1 MRLLLLNL
9 QGRGPCSGTLGKHI
23 DIFIFFWN
31 SSKNLNYFQRN
42 FTKTK
47 FLDISENTR
56 ALVRI
61 NGKRIPS
68 NGVEYV
74 KFDDLTMKVSVG
86 NAKFRLENLFN
97 GDRTL
102 GEIGNTVINENA
114 QLFLEEMIPGFTKS
128 LSKTF
133 LEIASDI
140 LHEVT
145 YDEMFPDI

>member
-1 MRLLLLNL
+1 M
-9 QGRGPCSGTLGKHI
+9 
-23 DIFIFFWN
+23 
-31 SSKNLNYFQRN
+31 NYFKRN
-42 FTKTK
+42 FIKTK